1 MLVQLTLAPERASP
15 TSSSSLCPLISRN
28 TQQPASVHFSSAH
41 AGQVSLLFAVT
52 GLDLDKLL
60 VYTAERSPP
69 RKTPCTQ
76 KDANSVLSTS
86 CLISPLF
93 PCVPLRVLPLIL
105 FLSLSPLPGSTPFP
119 KRRGEGREPA
129 EARRNGK
136 GGHFP
141 LTFQKTR
148 VWQQQRSCSYH
159 CWRPSFFLKNILKS
173 ESDMDLYLN
182 VLMF

>member
-119 KRRGEGREPA
+119 KMGPVGEVRAGSLQRPEEMEKVVTSLLLFRKHGYGSSSVLA
-129 EARRNGK
+129 AITV
-136 GGHFP
+136 GG
-141 LTFQKTR
+141 LA
-148 VWQQQRSCSYH
+148 
-159 CWRPSFFLKNILKS
+159 FFLKI
-173 ESDMDLYLN
+173 Y
-182 VLMF
+182 